1 MENIT
6 WKKNEFDI
14 AFFHSNI
21 STHKSALCCANS
33 VIERILWSGYWLW
46 VSLIFRLIDYDWLTS
61 SYSRW
66 SNEKE
71 MINSNAHAM
80 TLCESRFTHTS
91 LSLSLSS
98 HVAQR
103 ICKFQCLANVQ
114 NFYCFANN
122 CCVLVSNCMFC
133 VLKRYLIPTNKQMN
147 STQNNHRKTTYKI
160 DRTYK
165 IPPNPK
171 NCKKTTYANALRKRC
186 ETISLKFQF
195 DSMHIERWTYIF
207 SYQFPNLNSQ
217 YNHDD
222 HVYDSVDKRINYRF
236 MSIPNR

>member
-14 AFFHSNI
+14 AFFHSTI

-61 SYSRW
+61 SYSRR

-80 TLCESRFTHTS
+80 TLCESRFTHT
-91 LSLSLSS
+91 SLSLSS

-171 NCKKTTYANALRKRC
+171 NCKKNNIRECFAQKMRNYFSK
-186 ETISLKFQF
+186 ISIRFDAHREMNVHIFVPISQFKFP
-195 DSMHIERWTYIF
+195 I
-207 SYQFPNLNSQ
+207 
-217 YNHDD
+217 
-222 HVYDSVDKRINYRF
+222 
-236 MSIPNR
+236 